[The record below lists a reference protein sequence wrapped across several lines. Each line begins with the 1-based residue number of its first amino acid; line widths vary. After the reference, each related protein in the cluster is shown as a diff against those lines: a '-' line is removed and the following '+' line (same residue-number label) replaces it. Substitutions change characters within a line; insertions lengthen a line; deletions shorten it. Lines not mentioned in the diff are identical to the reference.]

1 MLDPSKLAEMM
12 RQAQEMQQRAQDE
25 LRSKT
30 VEGQAGG
37 GMVAVQ
43 LNGLFE
49 VLKVAIDKRV
59 VNPDDVAL
67 LEDLVRAAVSQAT
80 AKVEEVRM
88 EQARGMAS
96 AFGLP
101 PGMM

>member
-1 MLDPSKLAEMM
+1 MLDPEKLQEMM
-12 RQAQEMQQRAQDE
+12 RQAQQMQQRVQDE
-25 LRSKT
+25 LRQRT

-37 GMVAVQ
+37 GMVTITM
-43 LNGLFE
+43 NGLFE
-49 VLKVAIDKRV
+49 VAAVKIDPKVVDPK
-59 VNPDDVAL
+59 DTAL

-80 AKVEEVRM
+80 AKVEEARM

-96 AFGLP
+96 AFGIP

>member
-1 MLDPSKLAEMM
+1 VLDPSKLADMM
-12 RQAQEMQQRAQDE
+12 RQAQEMQQRVQDE
-25 LRSKT
+25 LRQKS

-37 GMVAVQ
+37 GMVVVRM
-43 LNGLFE
+43 NGLYE
-49 VLKVAIDKRV
+49 VQSLKIDPKIV
-59 VNPDDVAL
+59 DPKDTAL
-67 LEDLVRAAVSQAT
+67 LEDLVRAAVSSCN
-80 AKVEEVRM
+80 AKVEEARL